1 MGWDIGVPIL
11 IAGGL
16 IACAV
21 LWVGILICEA
31 IGRIND

>member
-1 MGWDIGVPIL
+1 MIGAM

-21 LWVGILICEA
+21 VVMILILHAVAMGGEK
-31 IGRIND
+31 